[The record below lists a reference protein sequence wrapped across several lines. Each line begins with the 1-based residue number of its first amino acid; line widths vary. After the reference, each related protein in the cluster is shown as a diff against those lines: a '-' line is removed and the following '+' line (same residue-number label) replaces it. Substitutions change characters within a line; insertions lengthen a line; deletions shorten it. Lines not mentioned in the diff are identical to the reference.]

1 MNGWPWEGTVQQV
14 FADRLATEGWVIE
27 RLADTAKRQH
37 GIDVLASHGSR
48 HLGAEVKGYPSDRY
62 TDPNKT
68 GVKKPSTSPT
78 KRGTGTPKGCSQPS
92 CSEKPNPTSNRC
104 WSCPTTLAIAS
115 S

>member
-62 TDPNKT
+62 TDPRT
-68 GVKKPSTSPT
+68 
-78 KRGTGTPKGCSQPS
+78 RQ
-92 CSEKPNPTSNRC
+92 
-104 WSCPTTLAIAS
+104 A
-115 S
+115 